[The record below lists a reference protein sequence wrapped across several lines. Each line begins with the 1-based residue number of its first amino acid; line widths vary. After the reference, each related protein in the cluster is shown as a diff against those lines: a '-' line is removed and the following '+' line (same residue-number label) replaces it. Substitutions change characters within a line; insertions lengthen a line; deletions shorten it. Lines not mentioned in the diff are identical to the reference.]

1 MRLDRLLLAL
11 LLAAALA
18 GVAYVSQAPE
28 SAGAHMT
35 AAATKFLDTL
45 RDEQR
50 QKAVFDFD
58 STERVNWQFVPRQ
71 DARKNPIR
79 KGLRVEEMTDD
90 QKQAALDLL
99 RTGTS
104 HDGYAKATTIMSLEL
119 ILRELEKDKGNGLV
133 RSPGWYFFTVFG
145 KPSRAGKWGWRVEGH
160 HLSLNFTIDHDRVVS
175 ATPAFFGANPATV
188 MAGERKG
195 LRTLPLAEDLAR
207 ELFKALDPEQR
218 AVALQKK
225 EFGEPKAGQVQADV
239 GEPKGLAGAKMNDRQ
254 RDLLGKL
261 IAAYAERMPAD
272 VAEAQL
278 KEARADGL
286 DKVYFAYAGGADPG
300 EPHTYRVQGPAFVI
314 EFLNVQKDSA
324 GNPANHIHSV
334 WRNLKG
340 DFGLGV
346 K

>member
-1 MRLDRLLLAL
+1 MRLNRLLLAL

-28 SAGAHMT
+28 SAGAKMT
-35 AAATKFLDTL
+35 AAATKFLDSL
-45 RDEQR
+45 GDDQR

-58 STERVNWQFVPRQ
+58 SKERVNWQFVPRE
-71 DARKNPIR
+71 DARKQPTR
-79 KGLRVEEMTDD
+79 KGLRLEEMNEA

-99 RTGTS
+99 RAGTS
-104 HDGYAKATTIMSLEL
+104 RDGYAKATTIMSLES
-119 ILRELEKDKGNGLV
+119 ILRELEMGKGPTRN
-133 RSPGWYFFTVFG
+133 PGWYFFTVFG
-145 KPSRAGKWGWRVEGH
+145 KPSREGKWGWRVEGH
-160 HLSLNFTIDHDRVVS
+160 HLSLNFTLDRDQVVS

-195 LRTLPLAEDLAR
+195 LRTLPQADDLAR
-207 ELFKALDPEQR
+207 ELLNALDPEQR
-218 AVALQKK
+218 AVALQRK
-225 EFGEPKAGQVQADV
+225 EFGEPKAGQVEADV

-254 RDLLGKL
+254 RDLLWKL
-261 IAAYAERMPAD
+261 IVAYADRMPPD
-272 VAEAQL
+272 IAEAQL
-278 KEARADGL
+278 KEAREAGL
-286 DKVYFAYAGGADPG
+286 DKIYFAYAGGADPG
-300 EPHTYRVQGPAFVI
+300 EPHTYRVHGPGFVI

-340 DFGLGV
+340 DFGLGL